1 MTYAEQHKAAL
12 DNMTAV
18 WATKP
23 RPLKKLYGTQ
33 GPTPEQLEAWHAAY
47 NAWSS
52 EYRKVCR
59 EVARLL
65 PLANAEYHTKHE
77 TDNANS

>member
-12 DNMTAV
+12 DHMSAV
-18 WATKP
+18 WQTKP
-23 RPLKKLYGTQ
+23 RPLKKLYGTN
-33 GPTPEQLEAWHAAY
+33 GPTPEQLDAWNAAQRT
-47 NAWSS
+47 WSS

-65 PLANAEYHTKHE
+65 PLANAEYHESRKE
-77 TDNANS
+77 TP